1 LNLNSRLAGHKLGKP
16 NLYETAIKANKN
28 RFAELVCVRS
38 YFITKWRGFS
48 RDKTKKALRLVG
60 VAISTLPPEKQL
72 GFAPQNPNFPNKNRR
87 VAPESVEKFVF
98 GANVRRSSNLFPRK
112 SLKLSPDACGRET
125 PAGPTR
131 KTLCFIFLFPPAEFL
146 FCS

>member
-48 RDKTKKALRLVG
+48 RDKTKKHSDLSEWQFQPSPQKSSWVLLRKTLISQTKTGALRLNLSKSSFLVRMYDE
-60 VAISTLPPEKQL
+60 ARTYFQE
-72 GFAPQNPNFPNKNRR
+72 NP
-87 VAPESVEKFVF
+87 
-98 GANVRRSSNLFPRK
+98 
-112 SLKLSPDACGRET
+112 
-125 PAGPTR
+125 
-131 KTLCFIFLFPPAEFL
+131 
-146 FCS
+146 